1 MPDQKVI
8 SADSH
13 VQEPKTLY
21 LERVPAKY
29 HDRLPRVEE
38 RGDGT
43 YSIIEGRKPRRLDIA
58 QTREKE
64 EDQLREFRG
73 DESGGRDIPR
83 RLADQ
88 EKDGISGEVIYPNE
102 GLALSKSSDPD
113 YQMAVAGAYNDW
125 AIEHFGPYSDRFVP
139 VAIVPVA
146 DITRAVEEVERAA
159 KLGYRAIQ
167 IPIVMKSRPYNLP
180 EYEPLWNTIEDAGLV
195 LNLHAFTSS
204 EDAYPEDWGED
215 EGTGGALKFMV
226 MDMAEGLDLVST
238 LITSGM
244 LERHP
249 GINVGVIECG
259 AGWLAWL
266 LYALDEQAEKKHM
279 WIRPKL
285 KMRPSEYFKRQGYVS
300 FGDDPVA
307 LAPIPFIGSQCLLWG
322 SDYPHDEG
330 TFPNSQEVIERTFN
344 GVSEADKRNII
355 YENAARIYG
364 FK

>member
-1 MPDQKVI
+1 MADEKII

-13 VQEPKTLY
+13 VQELKTLY

-38 RGDGT
+38 REDGT
-43 YSIIEGRKPRRLDIA
+43 YSIVEGRKPRRLDVA
-58 QTREKE
+58 KARETEGDK
-64 EDQLREFRG
+64 LREFRA
-73 DESGGRDIPR
+73 DESGGRDIPL

-88 EKDGISGEVIYPNE
+88 EKDGISGEIIYPNE
-102 GLALSKSSDPD
+102 SLALSKSSDPD
-113 YQMAVAGAYNDW
+113 YQMAIASAYNDW
-125 AIEHFGPYSDRFVP
+125 AIEHFGSFPDRFVP

-146 DITRAVEEVERAA
+146 DITRAVREVERVA
-159 KLGYRAIQ
+159 KLGYRAIK
-167 IPIVMKSRPYNLP
+167 IPIVMKSRPYNQP

-195 LNLHAFTSS
+195 LNLRAFSNS
-204 EDAYPEDWGED
+204 EDTYPEDWGEE
-215 EGTGGALKFMV
+215 EGIGGALSFMV
-226 MDMAEGLDLVST
+226 MSMAEGQEPVST
-238 LITSGM
+238 LISSGM

-249 GINVGVIECG
+249 GINVGIIECG

-279 WIRPKL
+279 WIRPQL
-285 KMRPSEYFKRQGYVS
+285 KMRPSEYFKRQGHVS

-307 LAPIPFIGSQCLLWG
+307 LATIPFIGSQCLLWG

-330 TFPNSQEVIERTFN
+330 TFPNSREVIERTFR
-344 GVSEADKRNII
+344 GISEGDKRKII

>member
-1 MPDQKVI
+1 MPDEKVI

-13 VQEPKTLY
+13 VQEPYNLF
-21 LERVPAKY
+21 LERIPDKY
-29 HDRLPRVEE
+29 HHRLPHIEE
-38 RGDGT
+38 REGGT
-43 YSIIEGRKPRRLDIA
+43 YSVVEGRKPRRQDIA
-58 QTREKE
+58 QSRETE
-64 EDQLREFRG
+64 EDKLRQFRA

-88 EKDGISGEVIYPNE
+88 EKDGVSAEIIYPNDS
-102 GLALSKSSDPD
+102 LALSKSSDPD

-125 AIEHFGPYSDRFVP
+125 AIEHFGPFPDRFVP

-146 DITRAVEEVERAA
+146 DITQAVQEVERVA
-159 KLGYRAIQ
+159 KLGYRAIK

-180 EYEPLWNTIEDAGLV
+180 EYEPLWNTIEDAGLI
-195 LNLHAFTSS
+195 LNLHAFSNS
-204 EDAYPEDWGED
+204 EDTYPEDWGEA
-215 EGTGGALKFMV
+215 EGNGGALNFMV
-226 MDMAEGLDLVST
+226 MSMAEGLEPVST
-238 LITSGM
+238 LIASGM

-285 KMRPSEYFKRQGYVS
+285 KMRPSEYFKRQGHVS

-307 LAPIPFIGSQCLLWG
+307 LATIPFIGSQCLLWAAIT
-322 SDYPHDEG
+322 PM
-330 TFPNSQEVIERTFN
+330 TKVPFPTPVT
-344 GVSEADKRNII
+344 
-355 YENAARIYG
+355 
-364 FK
+364 